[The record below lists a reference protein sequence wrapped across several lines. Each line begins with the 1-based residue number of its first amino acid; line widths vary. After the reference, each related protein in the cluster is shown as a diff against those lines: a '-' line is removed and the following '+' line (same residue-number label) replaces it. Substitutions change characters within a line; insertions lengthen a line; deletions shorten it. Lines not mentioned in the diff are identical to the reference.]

1 MRQHTV
7 EELKEMNKDDI
18 VALVMQLQN
27 QNALFM
33 EQIATMQSQRFGR
46 KTEKL
51 DTLSEQIS
59 FFNEAEAEAEKE
71 SEESEKEEITYTRN
85 KKKPGKLEELL
96 KGLPVREE
104 KHELSDAELTEIF
117 GAGGWKRLPDEVY
130 KKLEYHPSTKEVV
143 EHHIAVYAAKKEE
156 KMVKAPHPSELLAHS
171 IATPSIVAAIMNA
184 KYTNAMPLYRI
195 GQEFERN
202 GVNLSTA
209 TMSNWVIRCAERYLY
224 PLTDR
229 LKEVLMQ
236 QRVLHAD
243 ETVVKVT
250 KDGRPANAESR
261 MFVYRSGEYE
271 KQKVIVLYDYEKT
284 RNTEIVKNYLAD
296 FSGILVTDAFSG
308 YHSLDGKSEEI
319 RVANCWAHARRSY
332 ADALKA
338 MKKSGPSKASVK
350 KSIAYQALDR
360 IASIYALEDEW
371 KELTPEERLSR
382 RKEHSAPLVEAY
394 FAWVKSIDPETV
406 VSENTRKGLRYSVNQ
421 EKYLKVFLE
430 DGNVPIDNSSAERTI
445 RPFTV
450 GRGNWHLI
458 DTINGANASAAIYS
472 IVETAKANK
481 LKPYEY
487 LKYLLE
493 EVCKHQDDTDMA
505 FVDDL
510 LPWSEMLPDYCK
522 KAK

>member
-1 MRQHTV
+1 
-7 EELKEMNKDDI
+7 
-18 VALVMQLQN
+18 
-27 QNALFM
+27 
-33 EQIATMQSQRFGR
+33 
-46 KTEKL
+46 
-51 DTLSEQIS
+51 
-59 FFNEAEAEAEKE
+59 
-71 SEESEKEEITYTRN
+71 
-85 KKKPGKLEELL
+85 
-96 KGLPVREE
+96 
-104 KHELSDAELTEIF
+104 
-117 GAGGWKRLPDEVY
+117 
-130 KKLEYHPSTKEVV
+130 
-143 EHHIAVYAAKKEE
+143 
-156 KMVKAPHPSELLAHS
+156 MVKAPHPSELLAHS

-308 YHSLDGKSEEI
+308 CHSLDGKSEEI
-319 RVANCWAHARRSY
+319 LAVNCRAHARRSY

-394 FAWVKSIDPETV
+394 FAWVKSIDPELKLHHKNKAGRLGMGLV
-406 VSENTRKGLRYSVNQ
+406 VPKGFPAGL
-421 EKYLKVFLE
+421 
-430 DGNVPIDNSSAERTI
+430 
-445 RPFTV
+445 
-450 GRGNWHLI
+450 
-458 DTINGANASAAIYS
+458 
-472 IVETAKANK
+472 
-481 LKPYEY
+481 
-487 LKYLLE
+487 
-493 EVCKHQDDTDMA
+493 
-505 FVDDL
+505 
-510 LPWSEMLPDYCK
+510 
-522 KAK
+522 